1 MKKRFFYDERKAET
15 HVWGYLKL
23 WAYRLLVKIK
33 PDRPQ
38 YRRKL
43 EDIQKRIQESRHLRV
58 NGT

>member
-1 MKKRFFYDERKAET
+1 MKKGFFHDDRKAET
-15 HVWGYLKL
+15 DVWVYLKL
-23 WAYRLLVKIK
+23 FAYRLLVKFK

-43 EDIQKRIQESRHLRV
+43 EDIQKRIQESRKLRM